1 MKGLELKLILTNHAK
16 TRFKQRVGLDNIDD
30 WLKEEVN
37 ECLIREFG
45 KKIEIITNDGYE
57 LILNKSNF
65 ENTYF
70 LKTILSEPH
79 YKSYNKYINEF
90 KERKLKFKIEYK
102 LEE

>member
-45 KKIEIITNDGYE
+45 KKI
-57 LILNKSNF
+57 
-65 ENTYF
+65 
-70 LKTILSEPH
+70 
-79 YKSYNKYINEF
+79 
-90 KERKLKFKIEYK
+90 
-102 LEE
+102 